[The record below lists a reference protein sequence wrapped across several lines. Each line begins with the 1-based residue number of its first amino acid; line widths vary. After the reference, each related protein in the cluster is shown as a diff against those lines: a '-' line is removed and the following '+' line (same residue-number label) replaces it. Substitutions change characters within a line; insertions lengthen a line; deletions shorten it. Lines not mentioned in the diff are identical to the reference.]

1 MLILQAG
8 SSVPPVTN
16 RTSSA
21 ALRPSDVT
29 LSMLSCHGST
39 DPLLI
44 ASTRETNERTS
55 ALSVAEPGTLTG
67 MGLPPTSLGVGRP
80 NCSRLRLN
88 VIWNHRLNSSGR
100 FTNLHRRVF
109 ILKPPPSGV

>member
-8 SSVPPVTN
+8 SSEPPVTN

-21 ALRPSDVT
+21 ALRPSEVT

-44 ASTRETNERTS
+44 ASTRATNERTS
-55 ALSVAEPGTLTG
+55 ALSAGEPGTLTG
-67 MGLPPTSLGVGRP
+67 MGLPPISLGVGSP
-80 NCSRLRLN
+80 NCSRLRLM
-88 VIWNHRLNSSGR
+88 VIWNHKLNSYGR
-100 FTNLHRRVF
+100 FTNLQRRV
-109 ILKPPPSGV
+109 I